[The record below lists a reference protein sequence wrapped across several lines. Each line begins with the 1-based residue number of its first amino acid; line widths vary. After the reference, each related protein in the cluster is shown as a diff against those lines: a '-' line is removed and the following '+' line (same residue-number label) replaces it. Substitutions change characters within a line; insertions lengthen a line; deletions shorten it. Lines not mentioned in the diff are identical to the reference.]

1 MIPFGSNA
9 LMIGAGVALF
19 AAVILVVLG
28 VDSLIVYRRN
38 ISRRLQLQGEP
49 SQAVVDGDRPRI
61 VLDDDLLKRFADFV
75 TPKDAGELSALRKWL
90 VRGGYRNLSAVR
102 VYNSVKPLCGAAFAI
117 GGLLVGAA
125 LPGKGVTPPIVLLIG
140 LVGGI
145 IGFFIPFLWV
155 ERKVERRREEA
166 ELAFP
171 DMLDML
177 LICIEAGSGIDHAT
191 RRVASEIAGVSP
203 VLADEL
209 GVVNSELWAGKDRAV
224 VFRGFADRL
233 GVNDI
238 SAFAT
243 VLKQS
248 DEFGVSIAESL
259 RVYAS
264 DMRLKRIF
272 RAEEK
277 ANTMPVKV
285 ALGSIV
291 FTVPPTML
299 IMAGPSLL
307 MILRIFGGGI

>member
-1 MIPFGSNA
+1 MPLPFGSN
-9 LMIGAGVALF
+9 LLVIGAGVALF
-19 AAVILVVLG
+19 AAVMLVVFA
-28 VDSLIVYRRN
+28 VDSLIIQRRN
-38 ISRRLQLQGEP
+38 ISRRLQLQG
-49 SQAVVDGDRPRI
+49 DGSSVATESDRPSV
-61 VLDDDLLKRFADFV
+61 VLEDDLLKRVADFV
-75 TPKDAGELSALRKWL
+75 TPKDAGELTALRKWL
-90 VRGGYRNLSAVR
+90 VRGGYRSLSAVR
-102 VYNSVKPLCGAAFAI
+102 VYNAAKPVFGLAFMIAGLALGTLI
-117 GGLLVGAA
+117 GMSA
-125 LPGKGVTPPIVLLIG
+125 TPPVLLLIA
-140 LVGGI
+140 LVAGV
-145 IGFFIPFLWV
+145 IGFFMPFLWV

-191 RRVASEIAGVSP
+191 RRVASEMAGVSP
-203 VLADEL
+203 VLAEEL
-209 GVVNSELWAGKDRAV
+209 GIVNSELWAGKQRAV
-224 VFRGFADRL
+224 VFKDFADRL

-264 DMRLKRIF
+264 DMRLKRII

-285 ALGSIV
+285 ALGSII
-291 FTVPPTML
+291 FTVPPTMI

-307 MILRIFGGGI
+307 TILRIFGGGF